1 MPWLLNEE
9 AKGLGKQAKREE
21 NNQGGQHNSRY
32 EGGAPAEDGDEF
44 GSDQATHRAAK
55 RKRDDHQC
63 KRYRPALDV
72 RIFDRQRIGDGY
84 ECADTCTRNKPP
96 DHELRHVRRQRGKGH
111 AGRQQSQRAEE
122 RRVGTEGGRTGRSRW
137 WPYNLKDNNTYKI
150 EIELQRT

>member
-1 MPWLLNEE
+1 MPWVFNEE
-9 AKGLGKQAKREE
+9 AKRRGKRAKREE
-21 NNQGGQHNSRY
+21 NNQWGQHNSRY

-96 DHELRHVRRQRGKGH
+96 DHELRHVRSEEH
-111 AGRQQSQRAEE
+111 TSELQSLMRISYA
-122 RRVGTEGGRTGRSRW
+122 VFCLNKKKTTD
-137 WPYNLKDNNTYKI
+137 KKKHTTYK
-150 EIELQRT
+150 QQ